1 MKNRPLRVFLFFS
14 AITVGGGCYFLLAH
28 YFSISIPCFFYQLTG
43 WQCPGCGITR
53 MAIHLIQ
60 GEFRLAFQDNPV
72 LFCLL
77 PVFAGYLIAMT
88 RRYLGGRSLT
98 SHIMDI
104 GLIIVIV
111 ILLIWGIVRNRIL

>member
-1 MKNRPLRVFLFFS
+1 
-14 AITVGGGCYFLLAH
+14 
-28 YFSISIPCFFYQLTG
+28 
-43 WQCPGCGITR
+43 
-53 MAIHLIQ
+53 MAIHLIRENSDWRF
-60 GEFRLAFQDNPV
+60 GDNPV

>member
-1 MKNRPLRVFLFFS
+1 
-14 AITVGGGCYFLLAH
+14 
-28 YFSISIPCFFYQLTG
+28 
-43 WQCPGCGITR
+43 

-60 GEFRLAFQDNPV
+60 GELRLAFQDNPV

-111 ILLIWGIVRNRIL
+111 ILLIWGIVRNRILLAFRDPLAEQARFYSM